1 MVLRGVPRFAMPP
14 GAVSGGEKESVRM
27 STRNLSSN
35 MTRDRQR
42 IAGIQKYFPA
52 TATLSIGNASY
63 LQPAVIKVYQDDL
76 DAETAVLVALAAYR
90 TAVATAKTT
99 RAKTASLDLL
109 VKKLVVGSYGEPP
122 GPAADFGFLPTVTHV
137 TDASTKAQ
145 AAAKRKATREARGT
159 LGSRQKLKITGT
171 VPASAT
177 PVVTSSNGAA
187 PATK

>member
-1 MVLRGVPRFAMPP
+1 MVLRGVPRFAIPP
-14 GAVSGGEKESVRM
+14 DAVPGGKKESVRM
-27 STRNLSSN
+27 STRNVSSN

-99 RAKTASLDLL
+99 RAKRAGGRAPRSGDGRRGLSAQIILPRREVLRVRVMHHDRRDRSLRLHHVLL
-109 VKKLVVGSYGEPP
+109 GQRH
-122 GPAADFGFLPTVTHV
+122 ADFLRV
-137 TDASTKAQ
+137 Q
-145 AAAKRKATREARGT
+145 E
-159 LGSRQKLKITGT
+159 IE
-171 VPASAT
+171 
-177 PVVTSSNGAA
+177 
-187 PATK
+187 